1 MTVIKNQKSNTYE
14 VRTYYKD
21 WTGVRKQKTKR
32 GFKRKCDAQEWE
44 RAFKLKEN
52 LSLDMYFEDFVD
64 LYLNDIKSRIKYN
77 TWLTKKHIVEKKI
90 LPYFSKKKLQEIKP
104 SDIRQ
109 WQNTMMNY
117 RNKQGEGYSQV
128 YLKTIHNQLSA
139 ILNHAVNFYDLKS
152 NAARKAGSMGKERT
166 KEMDKLLKEDIQM
179 VKKIDSYKKY
189 KKVFWGV
196 GISILSIVI
205 CVIIYLAVCTV
216 QHNKMYDKVL
226 DAGFEK
232 ELTEDFIEKYQG
244 YYALTEDGVDYLVEP
259 KAIGKYELDNKN
271 FVLVARKGEQDI
283 TLMIDENKKITLA
296 LYPGRIEIDQ
306 EGKQVNVTEN
316 MTDEQR
322 KRENELL
329 SERKEELMPILH
341 KALELWEAIN
351 N

>member
-1 MTVIKNQKSNTYE
+1 
-14 VRTYYKD
+14 
-21 WTGVRKQKTKR
+21 
-32 GFKRKCDAQEWE
+32 
-44 RAFKLKEN
+44 
-52 LSLDMYFEDFVD
+52 
-64 LYLNDIKSRIKYN
+64 
-77 TWLTKKHIVEKKI
+77 
-90 LPYFSKKKLQEIKP
+90 
-104 SDIRQ
+104 
-109 WQNTMMNY
+109 
-117 RNKQGEGYSQV
+117 
-128 YLKTIHNQLSA
+128 
-139 ILNHAVNFYDLKS
+139 
-152 NAARKAGSMGKERT
+152 
-166 KEMDKLLKEDIQM
+166 M

-296 LYPGRIEIDQ
+296 LYPGQIEIDQ

-316 MTDEQR
+316 MTEEQR

-329 SERKEELMPILH
+329 SERKEELMTILH

>member
-1 MTVIKNQKSNTYE
+1 MNIGEKIIEIRKERKMTQ
-14 VRTYYKD
+14 
-21 WTGVRKQKTKR
+21 
-32 GFKRKCDAQEWE
+32 
-44 RAFKLKEN
+44 
-52 LSLDMYFEDFVD
+52 EDFAKIFHVTRQTVSNWEHEKSYPD
-64 LYLNDIKSRIKYN
+64 LQTIIQ
-77 TWLTKKHIVEKKI
+77 I
-90 LPYFSKKKLQEIKP
+90 
-104 SDIRQ
+104 SDEFNI
-109 WQNTMMNY
+109 
-117 RNKQGEGYSQV
+117 S
-128 YLKTIHNQLSA
+128 L
-139 ILNHAVNFYDLKS
+139 
-152 NAARKAGSMGKERT
+152 
-166 KEMDKLLKEDIQM
+166 DKLLKEDIQM

-189 KKVFWGV
+189 KKVFWRV

-283 TLMIDENKKITLA
+283 TLM
-296 LYPGRIEIDQ
+296 GRIEIDQ

>member
-1 MTVIKNQKSNTYE
+1 MNIGTKIIE
-14 VRTYYKD
+14 I
-21 WTGVRKQKTKR
+21 RKQKNMT
-32 GFKRKCDAQEWE
+32 QEDFAKIFHVTRQTVSNWE
-44 RAFKLKEN
+44 NEKSYPDLQTLVQISNEFNVSLDTMLKEN
-52 LSLDMYFEDFVD
+52 
-64 LYLNDIKSRIKYN
+64 
-77 TWLTKKHIVEKKI
+77 
-90 LPYFSKKKLQEIKP
+90 
-104 SDIRQ
+104 
-109 WQNTMMNY
+109 MN
-117 RNKQGEGYSQV
+117 
-128 YLKTIHNQLSA
+128 
-139 ILNHAVNFYDLKS
+139 
-152 NAARKAGSMGKERT
+152 
-166 KEMDKLLKEDIQM
+166 M
-179 VKKIDSYKKY
+179 VKKIDNYKVYKKI
-189 KKVFWGV
+189 FIGLIACILAAGV
-196 GISILSIVI
+196 ITGIYIGI
-205 CVIIYLAVCTV
+205 CKA
-216 QHNKMYDKVL
+216 QHNRMYDKVEN
-226 DAGFEK
+226 AGFKK
-232 ELTEDFIEKYQG
+232 EMTADFIEKYQG

>member
-1 MTVIKNQKSNTYE
+1 MAKGGKQMNIGEKIIEIRKERKMTQ
-14 VRTYYKD
+14 
-21 WTGVRKQKTKR
+21 
-32 GFKRKCDAQEWE
+32 
-44 RAFKLKEN
+44 
-52 LSLDMYFEDFVD
+52 EDFAKIFHVTRQTVSNWEHEKSYPD
-64 LYLNDIKSRIKYN
+64 LQTIIQ
-77 TWLTKKHIVEKKI
+77 I
-90 LPYFSKKKLQEIKP
+90 
-104 SDIRQ
+104 SDEFNI
-109 WQNTMMNY
+109 
-117 RNKQGEGYSQV
+117 S
-128 YLKTIHNQLSA
+128 L
-139 ILNHAVNFYDLKS
+139 
-152 NAARKAGSMGKERT
+152 
-166 KEMDKLLKEDIQM
+166 DKLLKEDIQM

-205 CVIIYLAVCTV
+205 CALVYLAVCTV

-341 KALELWEAIN
+341 KALDLWEAIN

>member
-1 MTVIKNQKSNTYE
+1 MGEILHLGDLFSE
-14 VRTYYKD
+14 V
-21 WTGVRKQKTKR
+21 
-32 GFKRKCDAQEWE
+32 
-44 RAFKLKEN
+44 
-52 LSLDMYFEDFVD
+52 
-64 LYLNDIKSRIKYN
+64 
-77 TWLTKKHIVEKKI
+77 
-90 LPYFSKKKLQEIKP
+90 
-104 SDIRQ
+104 
-109 WQNTMMNY
+109 
-117 RNKQGEGYSQV
+117 
-128 YLKTIHNQLSA
+128 HN
-139 ILNHAVNFYDLKS
+139 
-152 NAARKAGSMGKERT
+152 
-166 KEMDKLLKEDIQM
+166 
-179 VKKIDSYKKY
+179 SYKKY

-322 KRENELL
+322 KMIDKLNEDN
-329 SERKEELMPILH
+329 RKL
-341 KALELWEAIN
+341 N
-351 N
+351 DVN

>member
-1 MTVIKNQKSNTYE
+1 M
-14 VRTYYKD
+14 
-21 WTGVRKQKTKR
+21 
-32 GFKRKCDAQEWE
+32 
-44 RAFKLKEN
+44 
-52 LSLDMYFEDFVD
+52 
-64 LYLNDIKSRIKYN
+64 
-77 TWLTKKHIVEKKI
+77 
-90 LPYFSKKKLQEIKP
+90 
-104 SDIRQ
+104 
-109 WQNTMMNY
+109 
-117 RNKQGEGYSQV
+117 
-128 YLKTIHNQLSA
+128 
-139 ILNHAVNFYDLKS
+139 
-152 NAARKAGSMGKERT
+152 
-166 KEMDKLLKEDIQM
+166 
-179 VKKIDSYKKY
+179 
-189 KKVFWGV
+189 

-205 CVIIYLAVCTV
+205 CVVVYLAVCTV

>member
-1 MTVIKNQKSNTYE
+1 
-14 VRTYYKD
+14 
-21 WTGVRKQKTKR
+21 
-32 GFKRKCDAQEWE
+32 
-44 RAFKLKEN
+44 
-52 LSLDMYFEDFVD
+52 
-64 LYLNDIKSRIKYN
+64 
-77 TWLTKKHIVEKKI
+77 
-90 LPYFSKKKLQEIKP
+90 
-104 SDIRQ
+104 
-109 WQNTMMNY
+109 
-117 RNKQGEGYSQV
+117 
-128 YLKTIHNQLSA
+128 
-139 ILNHAVNFYDLKS
+139 
-152 NAARKAGSMGKERT
+152 
-166 KEMDKLLKEDIQM
+166 
-179 VKKIDSYKKY
+179 
-189 KKVFWGV
+189 
-196 GISILSIVI
+196 
-205 CVIIYLAVCTV
+205 
-216 QHNKMYDKVL
+216 MYDKVL

-283 TLMIDENKKITLA
+283 
-296 LYPGRIEIDQ
+296 EIDQ